1 MPKPSS
7 FDKGKRIPKQEY
19 KKKLDEYYKKRH
31 PDFYD
36 NKAFLKIL
44 EVNVLIKIFL
54 KKLKIKQKINLN
66 LILQTMLRY
75 G

>member
-7 FDKGKRIPKQEY
+7 FDKGKRIPKKEY
-19 KKKLDEYYKKRH
+19 KKKLDEYYQKRH

-36 NKAFLKIL
+36 NKAFLKNL

-54 KKLKIKQKINLN
+54 
-66 LILQTMLRY
+66 
-75 G
+75 